1 MSAFLTG
8 DTIDLRPLDHDD
20 IHLFYAWFA
29 DRDVVRYALG
39 LWQFPQSRVEVGD
52 WLDRTI
58 HDKGTLSLGIT
69 RRDTHELI
77 GYAGITSISVINQS
91 GEYYILIGDKE
102 SWGKGYGTEA
112 TKLIVDYGFASLNLH
127 RVMLT
132 VSDANVGGVK
142 AYTNAGFIVEGTLRQ
157 ACYRDGAYH
166 NKIAMSILRPE
177 WESMPHRVPPL
188 KI

>member
-29 DRDVVRYALG
+29 DREVVRYSLG

-77 GYAGITSISVINQS
+77 GYAGITSISVINRS
-91 GEYYILIGDKE
+91 GEYYILDCCDLDLRVVHLAGGQRK
-102 SWGKGYGTEA
+102 
-112 TKLIVDYGFASLNLH
+112 SLAHL
-127 RVMLT
+127 ML
-132 VSDANVGGVK
+132 
-142 AYTNAGFIVEGTLRQ
+142 L
-157 ACYRDGAYH
+157 DGRAAI
-166 NKIAMSILRPE
+166 IAMLSLR
-177 WESMPHRVPPL
+177 
-188 KI
+188 